1 MKKMNKMRFLAKTI
15 ISSFVLLAI
24 FTACEVGLGS
34 NVDTAAPKIEILSPE
49 PSSTHK
55 GEFQITGTASD
66 EIAVRSVS
74 VNLLENGTARYSYK
88 ANYDAASGKW
98 SVSIPTLDENNK
110 PIVEDLKYEIQAI
123 ATDTDGKTSVAT
135 RSVQVD
141 NSAPTVLVTSP
152 SLFNEN
158 KSTFF
163 RQLRVSG
170 SAYDASEISSVKVSF
185 YKESKEGE
193 VPFELVEGETMLTFT
208 AEGTNTWELTKDLD
222 EKDTFF
228 ANNTIYNFFVVA
240 EDITGNKNTY
250 FFRYGDFYKPGILE
264 DVNKDS
270 FISFPS
276 MQQIGKLD
284 QGFDIENATSNL
296 TAQKLETIQIPC
308 SSDSINDS
316 NFYYRSQTASN
327 VSWGNI
333 ENNDSSEPK
342 QIPMEMDITGQIKS
356 TDGTDILTNSIRF
369 EIYSL
374 DDNENWIVPSENM
387 ELDSSGS
394 TVAFT
399 IKLQKEAEEYIKSG
413 HYRITV
419 YYQTIASQNSDPL
432 SAEKIF
438 DISAG
443 MPILTETGLSE
454 KGTSPFNLQV
464 FTNKDSVVLSGRAL
478 KGDRRTPVDMISVI
492 CNENSYE
499 SPEIAADGTWSIKIT
514 EEGTYS
520 FELKV
525 EDGGNTTTVTRTVII
540 DRTKPLIDNLGFN
553 QNSAKNAVT
562 ISSFI
567 TDENAIESIHYAFVK
582 GDSVTLEN
590 LDNEEWNKADNKSA
604 MNIALEE
611 PNGFEQGPWSLFV
624 KATDKAGN
632 IENKQ
637 YTGVLD
643 LDAPAFTTSFA
654 TDSIPENGY
663 LNKDFSYLSSILDNS
678 TVIAA
683 DNYKIK
689 EVKITAKKDGVVQ
702 NEYGYTK
709 TIEKAQ
715 LTKADFDKLPIIEAK
730 TTNEGKWIV
739 TFEIYDLNNNKAEKT
754 VDFSMDVTKPTVSIE
769 KVPQAKD
776 DNTSPFEFRGSA
788 SDNVSGVSTIN
799 ISLDGSNFESF
810 EGLKSWGKELAITA
824 KGNGWVFAYAVD
836 GAGNQSETVKEEFTF
851 DSSKPTLNITTQKG
865 LTDWNIG
872 TNFGLEGT
880 VSDDWG
886 LPESPVTIKQYEK
899 SGESLTNEILLS
911 GVSFADGKWSI
922 PDLPRK
928 NSTDKIEEA
937 YIPTKTYTYEIEA
950 KDNAGKE
957 STKTVNVSIDK
968 TAPSKNEISTPK
980 DKLETNAINSETFTF
995 TGVAEDLEG
1004 DARTGIN
1011 KIQYAIKTTDTE
1023 PTENELKDIATTGS
1037 WKFVNEEKLTE
1048 GEYFLFVRA
1057 VDNAGNKTAF
1067 AKEKYQVDFNNPEI
1081 DISLDAKQKG
1091 VFTLAGNISDKDA
1104 TGQSNGKNITIEI
1117 TQVGNLDKNK
1127 QPLVITPAVEG
1138 IKLTTINLPVK
1149 SVEGQGVSITEDEIH
1164 DYNDTY
1170 TYTIKVTDW
1179 CGKTVEKTITTK
1191 LDTKAPVIELYSLS
1205 KSDSS
1210 QNEFK
1215 TESISLT
1222 GSLSDDS
1229 KITKLAYMTK
1239 LASEDKP
1246 NYEASGWTVKENKN
1260 TINEE
1265 LSFTEAEYGNR
1276 ILYIWAE
1283 DENGNKSSIEE
1294 YNFLVDA
1301 KAPELTLTSSENAQ
1315 INAGESYKLSLEATD
1330 SLLDKVVV
1338 TAKKDGVT
1346 QTGIDAETD
1355 IWFEK
1360 PANGGTVITLEGE
1373 EILKGAGNEGKWVF
1387 SVKAYD
1393 IAGGVSDTETI
1404 SVLVDTT
1411 NPEFKTE
1418 PHIESTFGPVTVKG
1432 IVWYGGQTIT
1442 LKGQVS
1448 DNNEIETVEYSID
1461 GTNYESCSVT
1471 KIGDGE
1477 YEFKA
1482 DISVTEHWKEKTIKI
1497 RAFDKVENK
1506 IETSLTINVDR
1517 NVPTIEIT
1525 SNTSNIFIKSET
1537 DLTLALD
1544 CDDAECGVK
1553 SVKAKIGSPVFDDPD
1568 AKLEKP
1574 ESDDFTSLTIS
1585 SDKFPKDDGDM
1596 GTVFLQ
1602 IEDNCGNTAQT
1613 SFTFRKDTTEP
1624 VIKFSSHEDDDP
1636 VDGKIKL
1643 SGTIVEAQGLDTSS
1657 VTVTTNPAVT
1667 VGDVTVEGLNW
1678 SCPIQTGA
1686 DGYLTITVKAKDSA
1700 GNEGTNSITLNVN
1713 QKNDRPQIEISND
1726 IYEIDGKY
1734 FIEDPKIYFS
1744 SSDEDGIAAIKI
1756 NDEATTKSYTIP
1768 SGDGE
1773 KKLSF
1778 YVKDV
1783 DEKEFN
1789 SYDDNEKEDDY
1800 VDAPVLKYKVTKTTE
1815 TTEKQTTKSLSFNLN
1830 LDSPKINSVQM
1841 KIGEEEPK
1849 DFDIKQVGGKTDKFD
1864 ILVDATDG
1872 NGIQAVSLK
1881 AGEKEIPG
1889 TYEGTDE
1896 TQNGI
1901 WKISVD
1907 TSELPEGDVEFEI
1920 TVTDKAGSSS
1930 TLAKTLLVDNTPP
1943 SIIIESHTKSEDM
1956 QVTGSVRLSGNVSDD
1971 KEKDGK
1977 KIATSGVSSL
1987 QWLIPTI
1994 AEQKMSNEEIK
2005 KLTTWKD
2012 VVGISSWSY
2021 TFENDSEKEITEELS
2036 NYANSTYGIEESTGK
2051 NIWKLPIYLLATDS
2065 VGNQTLKTDFVLYVD
2080 PDGDNPK
2087 ADISYPTNDLILGG
2101 TIRVNGT
2108 AEDNESVAEVHLQI
2122 DTDGDGNFDD
2132 KDRDYLKDYYS
2143 IENVTSLKDWY
2154 IVVDGKVNWNIS
2166 INEKGEFNPPKNT
2179 EDTENTSSGINIRVR
2194 AKDAD
2199 SNESK
2204 IGLWSQPV
2212 KITIDDSNPK
2222 IGTYAPLRLV
2232 QYNDNNSYKSGEKA
2246 SMQYIPDMW
2255 IKGKWWLVGSV
2266 QDENGINEIVI
2277 EDTTESTISTIN
2289 TEETRIE
2296 SDENH
2301 TDYIF
2306 YIPLNTAEM
2315 SEDKNSFSFSLH
2327 AKDNSE
2333 PEGKQTQTIS
2343 IKYDNTAPELAEK
2356 LEYSGSDNE
2365 EAITQS
2371 NNAVEIASSVTES
2384 GSGFQRLAIYFKRT
2398 GDDGDRIYNPVI
2410 NKGEDGNGN
2419 RINIDDKVKIIDGLP
2434 RLTVTEAIRTTG
2446 TIKHDSLINNPN
2458 IRKGGLVRI
2467 GGVERLITDV
2477 DSTTGTVTFTPAVD
2491 ESYKTAEFAYALV
2504 VDNFKVENATAWDDS
2519 GNPTTISNTDGDEII
2534 ESVAKTG
2541 ATYNWTL
2548 AINSKNIPDGPISIC
2563 YVAYDEAGNCSSLK
2577 EISTKVEN
2585 NPPMIAKVWL
2595 GTDLDG
2601 NGTISRIDEVN
2612 SDEVNYSEEV
2622 EYRTDAKKSNS
2633 VSVNTT
2639 ADGETLFT
2647 AKGKTTIR
2655 PEIVGGNGNL
2665 YYTVDTV
2672 DKVDKELKIL
2682 RGKVGNVEG
2691 DGSILLE
2698 VNGETLAGAEDG
2710 DKREFSF
2717 TIWDS
2722 TEECTLGVD
2731 TLDASLSVTMAVD
2744 VVDDIK
2750 PTVQISP
2757 LFWES
2762 EDRNS
2767 LYDNSRNNGHIEL
2780 SEDLPKIFNGTG
2792 LMDTDDKVS
2801 GQVSFRGKASD
2812 DQRITAIYL
2821 AVDSFDLA
2829 LDDSKK
2835 VGDTTYYKVATYTKG
2850 SWTTKDNWSEKG
2862 YKFAINKDQMTHTK
2876 HSVEWQLDIDTSKFD
2891 GVAALNK
2898 NIRLLVDDRRSTP
2911 NTATDNYQVDVVP
2924 YIAGIV
2930 RSDTEKSNTTT
2941 NRSTYGEYPIAVGD
2955 TIQVTGFNLGT
2966 GFKVGN
2972 TTVTVTESTATKV
2985 YTLSGITNSGELTV
2999 TVNDVTN
3006 LNASNNNS
3014 KSYNQDVG
3022 NAKWFD
3028 NRYLRVWDVDH
3039 YFKES
3044 TNANMPTMVT
3054 DNQGNLFSSWTDMG
3068 SATVQLERGLSNSS
3082 SPVYVCYDQTDK
3094 ESWLSVDK
3102 STLNGDLSVMY
3113 FPANVGWSG
3122 TPDTTGYAQAAAI
3135 GGVWGAGIPNAANID
3150 YGNFANPKNEDG
3162 KRKYVKLPGNPLIKI
3177 DSKIE
3182 VAGWQ
3187 LYSHSMRRDVSQFT
3201 NAKTVRKD
3209 KDMHFAYY
3217 DTKNKALRYTYQPV
3231 EDGLVAS
3238 WNDESRLRT
3247 ISGWILID
3255 GTFDGQDRL
3264 HTPGTYDI
3272 INANDS
3278 TNDIYSA
3285 VNENSVVLKT
3295 ANWNLPNTCTVGIAY
3310 TDSKGKYRLD
3320 LHEATVGN
3328 DKQTLTF
3335 NDGTTH
3341 NTSYTCMGGAVYYG
3355 DSNVVTSGDS
3365 RVSSAGS
3372 YLSLDVTSSGK
3383 PVIVYYDGDNET
3395 LRIAY
3400 STSATPSMTD
3410 VANGRDTF
3418 TRQTISGV
3426 SGGTY
3431 VQAKIDPNNYLHIMY
3446 RDSNGQICYIK
3457 STNSPDGGAYT
3468 FGQSMVIETSGTYG
3482 TLSLMNN
3489 NDTYVPCVAFLNSEG
3504 TANGVKYSLLRNVD
3518 TGLLNED
3525 TGDTT
3530 EALWDTMVVPA
3541 VVSGGEN
3548 HYITGG
3554 ELVYVEGKSGLW
3566 DVEDDGV
3573 NTKECDA
3580 IVGFN
3585 TGRMDVVFLKS
3596 ENIETTS
3603 QQ

>member
-1 MKKMNKMRFLAKTI
+1 MNKMRFLAKTI

-399 IKLQKEAEEYIKSG
+399 IKLQKGAEEYIKSG

-590 LDNEEWNKADNKSA
+590 LDSTEWKKADNKSA

-611 PNGFEQGPWSLFV
+611 PNGFEQGPWTLFV

-663 LNKDFSYLSSILDNS
+663 LNKDFSYLSSVLDNS

-739 TFEIYDLNNNKAEKT
+739 TFEIYDLNNNKTEKT

-776 DNTSPFEFRGSA
+776 DNTSPFEFRGTA

-824 KGNGWVFAYAVD
+824 KGKGWVFAYAVD

-851 DSSKPTLNITTQKG
+851 DSSKPTLNITTQEG

-911 GVSFADGKWSI
+911 GVSFVDGKWSI

-928 NSTDKIEEA
+928 NPAEKIEEA
-937 YIPTKTYTYEIEA
+937 DIPTKTYTYVIEA

-1091 VFTLAGNISDKDA
+1091 LFTLAGNISDKDA

-1127 QPLVITPAVEG
+1127 QPLVITPAVEETQ
-1138 IKLTTINLPVK
+1138 LTTINLPVK
-1149 SVEGQGVSITEDEIH
+1149 SVEGQVVSITEDEIH

-1210 QNEFK
+1210 QNVFK

-1229 KITKLAYMTK
+1229 KITKLAYMTR

-1246 NYEASGWTVKENKN
+1246 KYEASDWIVKENKN

-1265 LSFTEAEYGNR
+1265 LPFTEDEYGNR
-1276 ILYIWAE
+1276 VLYIWAE

-1301 KAPELTLTSSENAQ
+1301 KAPELTLASSENAQ

-1346 QTGIDAETD
+1346 QTGI
-1355 IWFEK
+1355 WFEK
-1360 PANGGTVITLEGE
+1360 TANGGDVITLEDE

-1411 NPEFKTE
+1411 NPEFKTDVNQ
-1418 PHIESTFGPVTVKG
+1418 PHIESTFKVKVG
-1432 IVWYGGQTIT
+1432 ETVWYGGQTIT

-1461 GTNYESCSVT
+1461 GTKYEPCSVT

-1482 DISVTEHWKEKTIKI
+1482 DISVTEHWKGKTIYI
-1497 RAFDKVENK
+1497 RASDKVKNEIK
-1506 IETSLTINVDR
+1506 TSLTINVDR
-1517 NVPTIEIT
+1517 NVPTIKIN
-1525 SNTSNIFIKSET
+1525 SDTSNIFISSTT
-1537 DLTLALD
+1537 DLTLSLACTD
-1544 CDDAECGVK
+1544 NESGVK
-1553 SVKAKIGSPVFDDPD
+1553 SVKAKIGSPVFNVPD
-1568 AKLEKP
+1568 A
-1574 ESDDFTSLTIS
+1574 ESDDFTSLTILA
-1585 SDKFPKDDGDM
+1585 DKFPKDDGDM

-1613 SFTFRKDTTEP
+1613 SFTFRKDTTKP
-1624 VIKFSSHEDDDP
+1624 VINFSSHKADDS

-1678 SCPIQTGA
+1678 SCPIQTEA
-1686 DGYLTITVKAKDSA
+1686 DGDLTITVKAKDSA
-1700 GNEGTNSITLNVN
+1700 GNEGTSSIKLNVN

-1744 SSDEDGIAAIKI
+1744 SSDEDGIDEIKI

-1773 KKLSF
+1773 KNLSF

-1783 DEKEFN
+1783 DGKEFY
-1789 SYDDNEKEDDY
+1789 SYDDNEKENDY
-1800 VDAPVLKYKVTKTTE
+1800 VDAPVLKYKVTKIIE
-1815 TTEKQTTKSLSFNLN
+1815 TTEIIETTKSLSFNLN

-1849 DFDIKQVGGKTDKFD
+1849 DFDIKQIGGKTDKFD
-1864 ILVDATDG
+1864 ILVNSTDG
-1872 NGIQAVSLK
+1872 NGIKAVSLK

-1901 WKISVD
+1901 WKIPVD
-1907 TSELPEGDVEFEI
+1907 TTAITEGEI
-1920 TVTDKAGSSS
+1920 DFVIEVTDKGNKSS
-1930 TLAKTLLVDNTPP
+1930 TKEYKILVDKTPP
-1943 SIIIESHTKSEDM
+1943 KVEVESHEIGAI
-1956 QVTGSVRLSGNVSDD
+1956 VTGAVNIFGNADD
-1971 KEKDGK
+1971 EDG
-1977 KIATSGVSSL
+1977 SGVKL
-1987 QWLIPTI
+1987 IKWLIPST
-1994 AEQKMSNEEIK
+1994 ENEELDDASIIG
-2005 KLTTWKD
+2005 LPNWQNVTGTF
-2012 VVGISSWSY
+2012 SWSY
-2021 TFENDSEKEITEELS
+2021 LFENIDDDNIEKHTELKNYVTDDNKGKYGTEID
-2036 NYANSTYGIEESTGK
+2036 GK
-2051 NIWKLPIYLLATDS
+2051 NIWELPIYLLVEDN
-2065 VGNQTLKTDFVLYVD
+2065 VGNKKLVKDFWLKVD
-2080 PDGDNPK
+2080 PDGDKPK
-2087 ADISYPTNDLILGG
+2087 ASISHPTSDLTLGG
-2101 TIRVNGT
+2101 IIG
-2108 AEDNESVAEVHLQI
+2108 AYGEAKDNEGVKEVHIQI
-2122 DTDGDGNFDD
+2122 DTNGDGYFNDTD
-2132 KDRDYLKDYYS
+2132 KTKLES
-2143 IENVTSLKDWY
+2143 IYTDTDNNVFETTDTWYIKHTTSLIWQLSIDSS
-2154 IVVDGKVNWNIS
+2154 KVL
-2166 INEKGEFNPPKNT
+2166 
-2179 EDTENTSSGINIRVR
+2179 DTTDNNNKIKIRVR
-2194 AKDAD
+2194 AKDIQD
-2199 SNESK
+2199 TV
-2204 IGLWSQPV
+2204 GLWSEPV
-2212 KITIDDSNPK
+2212 EITVDKDIPVFDANK
-2222 IGTYAPLRLV
+2222 LRLV
-2232 QYNDNNSYKSGEKA
+2232 QYDEAGVESA
-2246 SMQYIPDMW
+2246 SMKYEPDMW
-2255 IKGKWWLVGSV
+2255 VSGAWTLVGTV
-2266 QDENGINEIVI
+2266 QDDEKISKLEDGNTEISLEGPTSEVI
-2277 EDTTESTISTIN
+2277 DGKTIN
-2289 TEETRIE
+2289 V
-2296 SDENH
+2296 
-2301 TDYIF
+2301 YQF
-2306 YIPLNTAEM
+2306 KIPLDTGSGTGNVSFNLVATDETNKTAQY
-2315 SEDKNSFSFSLH
+2315 
-2327 AKDNSE
+2327 
-2333 PEGKQTQTIS
+2333 PIS
-2343 IKYDNTAPELAEK
+2343 IKFDNTAPVLQELIHN
-2356 LEYSGSDNE
+2356 DNPLGNIEQTNDGYEISSLVE
-2365 EAITQS
+2365 EA
-2371 NNAVEIASSVTES
+2371 
-2384 GSGFQRLAIYFKRT
+2384 GSGFERLAIYFQR
-2398 GDDGDRIYNPVI
+2398 GDDVFDPVI
-2410 NKGEDGNGN
+2410 EKGKTGN
-2419 RINIDDKVKIIDGLP
+2419 RVTPTFKNNLP
-2434 RLTVTEAIRTTG
+2434 RLSITG
-2446 TIKHDSLINNPN
+2446 EREDENTIKVALANNDN
-2458 IRKGGLVRI
+2458 IRKGGLVLI
-2467 GGVERLITDV
+2467 AGVERKIEDVIKSKTD
-2477 DSTTGTVTFTPAVD
+2477 DTVTVKFTPAAPEEATEAD
-2491 ESYKTAEFAYALV
+2491 FAYALI
-2504 VDNFKVENATAWDDS
+2504 VDNTQREIKGDTEITGD
-2519 GNPTTISNTDGDEII
+2519 DGDKFI
-2534 ESVAKTG
+2534 EFVEKTG
-2541 ATYNWTL
+2541 TKYNWEMT
-2548 AINSKNIPDGPISIC
+2548 INSKNIPDGPIDIC
-2563 YVAYDEAGNCSSLK
+2563 YVAYDKAGNATDIK
-2577 EISTKVEN
+2577 TVSTSVQN
-2585 NPPMIAKVWL
+2585 NRPAIAKVWL
-2595 GTDLDG
+2595 GTDLNGDG
-2601 NGTISRIDEVN
+2601 NVSVGT
-2612 SDEVNYSEEV
+2612 EEV
-2622 EYRTDAKKSNS
+2622 LVRDVDANDVDKKRSEN
-2633 VSVNTT
+2633 
-2639 ADGETLFT
+2639 ADNVTIDATSIFT
-2647 AKGKTTIR
+2647 AKDITTIR
-2655 PEIVGGNGNL
+2655 PEIVGGNGAL
-2665 YYTVDTV
+2665 YYYIDSIDSIDIDSPNHSKIELREKEDTAIIPIKLTVA
-2672 DKVDKELKIL
+2672 ELEGYDGQTPNFKI
-2682 RGKVGNVEG
+2682 K
-2691 DGSILLE
+2691 
-2698 VNGETLAGAEDG
+2698 
-2710 DKREFSF
+2710 
-2717 TIWDS
+2717 IWDS
-2722 TEECTLGVD
+2722 TEELVG
-2731 TLDASLSVTMAVD
+2731 DASDQANNTSQWASMDVSFKVD
-2744 VVDDIK
+2744 VVDNIK
-2750 PTVQISP
+2750 PKVEISS
-2757 LFWES
+2757 LFWNS
-2762 EDRNS
+2762 ETDNS
-2767 LYDNSRNNGHIEL
+2767 LYQNSRENGHI
-2780 SEDLPKIFNGTG
+2780 DIK
-2792 LMDTDDKVS
+2792 TDMGGGNDKVS
-2801 GQVSFRGKASD
+2801 GKIVIRGTASD
-2812 DQRITAIYL
+2812 DKRLGNLMMYIDSYGMGNTAAGSRANATNT
-2821 AVDSFDLA
+2821 AVVTA
-2829 LDDSKK
+2829 
-2835 VGDTTYYKVATYTKG
+2835 ATYAG
-2850 SWTTKDNWSEKG
+2850 GLWTPNIAGFSVTDNGITQDGHSVNWEYVWDSSLIENVAQEG
-2862 YKFAINKDQMTHTK
+2862 INIHVSVNDTDPDNTVDAINY
-2876 HSVEWQLDIDTSKFD
+2876 
-2891 GVAALNK
+2891 
-2898 NIRLLVDDRRSTP
+2898 P
-2911 NTATDNYQVDVVP
+2911 VDVVP
-2924 YIAGIV
+2924 YISKVERI
-2930 RSDTEKSNTTT
+2930 TTTKSNTTT

-2955 TIQVTGFNLGT
+2955 TIEVTGFNLGT
-2966 GFKVGN
+2966 AFKVGN
-2972 TTVTVTESTATKV
+2972 TAITGTESTATKV
-2985 YTLSGITNSGELTV
+2985 YELSGITNSGELTV

-3014 KSYNQDVG
+3014 KSYNQDVD

-3028 NRYLRVWDVDH
+3028 NCYLRVWDVDH
-3039 YFKES
+3039 YFTGSMDRNE
-3044 TNANMPTMVT
+3044 PTMVADT
-3054 DNQGNLFSSWTDMG
+3054 TGNLFSSWTIMG
-3068 SATVQLERGLSNSS
+3068 SAQVQMQKNLSGTTKAVWISYDQPDLQSHIAVATKSSDTNYANELSLIFS
-3082 SPVYVCYDQTDK
+3082 SPH
-3094 ESWLSVDK
+3094 
-3102 STLNGDLSVMY
+3102 
-3113 FPANVGWSG
+3113 VGSSG
-3122 TPDTTGYAQAAAI
+3122 KGISNGYADLNVMGGMI
-3135 GGVWGAGIPNAANID
+3135 GTGVPND
-3150 YGNFANPKNEDG
+3150 F
-3162 KRKYVKLPGNPLIKI
+3162 
-3177 DSKIE
+3177 SKITTTATT
-3182 VAGWQ
+3182 VSIADNPYTTMDKTSSPGYQ
-3187 LYSHSMRRDVSQFT
+3187 LASYAMRRDVSQYTYGKSARF
-3201 NAKTVRKD
+3201 NND
-3209 KDMHFAYY
+3209 LHFAYY
-3217 DTKNKALRYTYQPV
+3217 DKKNKALRYTYQNMSAN
-3231 EDGLVAS
+3231 GTS
-3238 WNDESRLRT
+3238 WQRT

-3255 GTFDGQDRL
+3255 GKSDGQDRVHGVNDDTWSNDGYTL
-3264 HTPGTYDI
+3264 SDI
-3272 INANDS
+3272 KSNSVTFSDNVTAKIGDTLGIAYESKNGEHKFELFTIS
-3278 TNDIYSA
+3278 SA
-3285 VNENSVVLKT
+3285 VNNSR
-3295 ANWNLPNTCTVGIAY
+3295 TV
-3310 TDSKGKYRLD
+3310 TFK
-3320 LHEATVGN
+3320 E
-3328 DKQTLTF
+3328 TF
-3335 NDGTTH
+3335 NTSNYSGTPK
-3341 NTSYTCMGGAVYYG
+3341 GAIYKG
-3355 DSNVVTSGDS
+3355 ESNVVTNGANE
-3365 RVSSAGS
+3365 VSSAGS
-3372 YLSLDVTSSGK
+3372 YLSLDVTNSGK
-3383 PVIVYYDGDNET
+3383 PVIVYFDSDNET

-3431 VQAKIDPNNYLHIMY
+3431 VQAKIDPKNNLHIMY
-3446 RDSNGQICYIK
+3446 RDSGGQLCYIK
-3457 STNSPDGGAYT
+3457 SKSNEAGEGPDGGAYS
-3468 FGQSMVIETSGTYG
+3468 FGDPMVIETSGTYG
-3482 TLSLMNN
+3482 TLSLMKD
-3489 NDTYVPCVAFLNSEG
+3489 DTNYVPCVAFLNSEG

-3518 TGLLNED
+3518 TGD
-3525 TGDTT
+3525 GTK
-3530 EALWDTMVVPA
+3530 ALWDTMIVPA
-3541 VVSGGEN
+3541 VISGGEN

-3554 ELVYVEGKSGLW
+3554 ELVYVEGKSGSW
-3566 DVEDDGV
+3566 SVTQDKDTVNEV
-3573 NTKECDA
+3573 NTADCDA

-3596 ENIETTS
+3596 EK
-3603 QQ
+3603 

>member
-222 EKDTFF
+222 EKDNFF

-611 PNGFEQGPWSLFV
+611 PNGFEQGPWTLFV

-678 TVIAA
+678 TVIAK

-776 DNTSPFEFRGSA
+776 DNVSPFEFRGTA

-824 KGNGWVFAYAVD
+824 KGNGCVFAYAID
-836 GAGNQSETVKEEFTF
+836 GAGNKSETVKKNFTF
-851 DSSKPTLNITTQKG
+851 DSSKPTLNITTQEG

-886 LPESPVTIKQYEK
+886 LPESPVTIIQYEK

-911 GVSFADGKWSI
+911 GVSFVDGKWSI

-928 NSTDKIEEA
+928 NPAEKIEEVD
-937 YIPTKTYTYEIEA
+937 IPTKTYTYVIEA
-950 KDNAGKE
+950 KDNAGKV

-980 DKLETNAINSETFTF
+980 DKLGTNAINSETFTF

-1081 DISLDAKQKG
+1081 DISLDAKQKEL
-1091 VFTLAGNISDKDA
+1091 FTLAGNISDKDA

-1149 SVEGQGVSITEDEIH
+1149 SVEGQVVSITEAEIH

-1205 KSDSS
+1205 KSGSS
-1210 QNEFK
+1210 QNVFK

-1239 LASEDKP
+1239 LASDETP
-1246 NYEASGWTVKENKN
+1246 NYEASDWIVKENKN

-1276 ILYIWAE
+1276 VLYIWAE

-1315 INAGESYKLSLEATD
+1315 INAGESYKLSLEAKD

-1346 QTGIDAETD
+1346 QTGI
-1355 IWFEK
+1355 WFEK
-1360 PANGGTVITLEGE
+1360 TANGGTVITLEGE

-1393 IAGGVSDTETI
+1393 MAGGVSDTETI

-1411 NPEFKTE
+1411 NPEFKTDVNQ
-1418 PHIESTFGPVTVKG
+1418 PHIESTFGPVTVDGKD
-1432 IVWYGGQTIT
+1432 WYGGQTIT

-1448 DNNEIETVEYSID
+1448 DNNEIETVEYLIVEEAEGAS
-1461 GTNYESCSVT
+1461 YESCSVT

-1497 RAFDKVENK
+1497 KASDKVKNK

-1517 NVPTIEIT
+1517 NVPTIEII
-1525 SNTSNIFIKSET
+1525 SNTSNIFIRSET

-1553 SVKAKIGSPVFDDPD
+1553 SVKAKIGSPDFNDFDAETKSDTITIL
-1568 AKLEKP
+1568 AEKFG
-1574 ESDDFTSLTIS
+1574 EYEGNTG
-1585 SDKFPKDDGDM
+1585 K
-1596 GTVFLQ
+1596 VYLQ
-1602 IEDNCGNTAQT
+1602 VEDNCGNTAQT
-1613 SFTFRKDTTEP
+1613 SFTFEKDTTSP
-1624 VIKFSSHEDDDP
+1624 KVKITSHSAGDT
-1636 VDGKIKL
+1636 VNGKITL
-1643 SGTIVEAQGLDTSS
+1643 SGTTTESQGLAKVEIFVNGSDTASKIF
-1657 VTVTTNPAVT
+1657 
-1667 VGDVTVEGLNW
+1667 EGNDGFNW
-1678 SCPIQTGA
+1678 SCEIDTKNYYNDTGTKGLPIKLVAT
-1686 DGYLTITVKAKDSA
+1686 DNA
-1700 GNEGTNSITLNVN
+1700 GNESEAQEITLKIDQKSDRPEITLNNVSSGED
-1713 QKNDRPQIEISND
+1713 QYLTDTMILGVISD
-1726 IYEIDGKY
+1726 DDGPITALKIAVKPKSGEIDWSNIENTSVTKAGSFGFILSGDDGKTELC
-1734 FIEDPKIYFS
+1734 FQVEANGATFETGKSLLEQPKIM
-1744 SSDEDGIAAIKI
+1744 
-1756 NDEATTKSYTIP
+1756 
-1768 SGDGE
+1768 
-1773 KKLSF
+1773 
-1778 YVKDV
+1778 DV
-1783 DEKEFN
+1783 DEREVEN
-1789 SYDDNEKEDDY
+1789 GL
-1800 VDAPVLKYKVTKTTE
+1800 VV
-1815 TTEKQTTKSLSFNLN
+1815 FNLDTN
-1830 LDSPKINSVQM
+1830 TPDINTENT
-1841 KIGEEEPK
+1841 KLIFGDNPEGEI
-1849 DFDIKQVGGKTDKFD
+1849 FANNIQVGGKRKEFD
-1864 ILVDATDG
+1864 LEVQATDG
-1872 NGIQAVSLK
+1872 NGIKEVTLEVEGISDPYKLTSDGENWNTTVDTTAIDGLKTFKITVVDNAGASATLSKQILVDNQAPAIDIESHTIGETVLGKTRISGTTTDDIDGISGSGIKSVKWLVAKDTVLSTKTTDDDIIDLFINPTEEEKDNIKTYSVKGTLSWNYSFGDNNDNLGELVTNGYGSDIGNEIYELPIFFLIEDNVGNQKLERFRLNVDPNGDKPRPFVSYPTDGAKLGGTVRINGTTEIAEGTVGKVYIQLGSVGDSGTFEPFEKSAFETWFAEKGCPYTFATIEGETVIEATGTVAWNITINSNNEFNLDSGFTGLTEEDDLSYVSFRVRAINTENKLGAWTEPITISLDKNAPKIANPRLVKYEGGDEIASKDYISGDWIAGDDWYLVTTIEDENGLASIEVTNKSDNATIDFEKIENVSANEKKEVKIPLKTKTFSGNIFSFSLSATDNSEENNRSEKLISLK
-1881 AGEKEIPG
+1881 
-1889 TYEGTDE
+1889 
-1896 TQNGI
+1896 
-1901 WKISVD
+1901 
-1907 TSELPEGDVEFEI
+1907 F
-1920 TVTDKAGSSS
+1920 
-1930 TLAKTLLVDNTPP
+1930 DNTPP
-1943 SIIIESHTKSEDM
+1943 DLE
-1956 QVTGSVRLSGNVSDD
+1956 
-1971 KEKDGK
+1971 
-1977 KIATSGVSSL
+1977 
-1987 QWLIPTI
+1987 P
-1994 AEQKMSNEEIK
+1994 
-2005 KLTTWKD
+2005 
-2012 VVGISSWSY
+2012 
-2021 TFENDSEKEITEELS
+2021 
-2036 NYANSTYGIEESTGK
+2036 
-2051 NIWKLPIYLLATDS
+2051 
-2065 VGNQTLKTDFVLYVD
+2065 LK
-2080 PDGDNPK
+2080 
-2087 ADISYPTNDLILGG
+2087 
-2101 TIRVNGT
+2101 
-2108 AEDNESVAEVHLQI
+2108 H
-2122 DTDGDGNFDD
+2122 DD
-2132 KDRDYLKDYYS
+2132 KDIDKENNPIEQDNNGFDISSSITEKNNGSDLDRILLCFKHTALDYYYVPMVNEDEKS
-2143 IENVTSLKDWY
+2143 VLSQWTGSLNNENLPSETLQVSRSDERTIIVT
-2154 IVVDGKVNWNIS
+2154 
-2166 INEKGEFNPPKNT
+2166 
-2179 EDTENTSSGINIRVR
+2179 GINKFIKAGGVVR
-2194 AKDAD
+2194 
-2199 SNESK
+2199 
-2204 IGLWSQPV
+2204 IGNMLC
-2212 KITIDDSNPK
+2212 
-2222 IGTYAPLRLV
+2222 
-2232 QYNDNNSYKSGEKA
+2232 
-2246 SMQYIPDMW
+2246 
-2255 IKGKWWLVGSV
+2255 
-2266 QDENGINEIVI
+2266 
-2277 EDTTESTISTIN
+2277 
-2289 TEETRIE
+2289 RIE
-2296 SDENH
+2296 SV
-2301 TDYIF
+2301 DY
-2306 YIPLNTAEM
+2306 
-2315 SEDKNSFSFSLH
+2315 S
-2327 AKDNSE
+2327 
-2333 PEGKQTQTIS
+2333 
-2343 IKYDNTAPELAEK
+2343 
-2356 LEYSGSDNE
+2356 
-2365 EAITQS
+2365 
-2371 NNAVEIASSVTES
+2371 
-2384 GSGFQRLAIYFKRT
+2384 
-2398 GDDGDRIYNPVI
+2398 
-2410 NKGEDGNGN
+2410 
-2419 RINIDDKVKIIDGLP
+2419 
-2434 RLTVTEAIRTTG
+2434 
-2446 TIKHDSLINNPN
+2446 
-2458 IRKGGLVRI
+2458 
-2467 GGVERLITDV
+2467 
-2477 DSTTGTVTFTPAVD
+2477 TGTVTIDTDVPTNFT
-2491 ESYKTAEFAYALV
+2491 EAEFIYALV
-2504 VDNFKVENATAWDDS
+2504 IDHINGGEYINQDTGELENDDD
-2519 GNPTTISNTDGDEII
+2519 DGFEEKLSLTGSTYDW
-2534 ESVAKTG
+2534 SVV
-2541 ATYNWTL
+2541 
-2548 AINSKNIPDGPISIC
+2548 INSKEISDGPVTM
-2563 YVAYDEAGNCSSLK
+2563 YYLAYDKAGNCSK
-2577 EISTKVEN
+2577 TKAQEAMVQN
-2585 NPPMIAKVWL
+2585 NRPTIAKIWL
-2595 GTDLDG
+2595 GTDL
-2601 NGTISRIDEVN
+2601 NGDNGITPN
-2612 SDEVNYSEEV
+2612 EEV
-2622 EYRTDAKKSNS
+2622 LYREDETRD
-2633 VSVNTT
+2633 T
-2639 ADGETLFT
+2639 ADGSVTLMAADFT
-2647 AKGKTTIR
+2647 AKGRTSIR
-2655 PEIVGGNGNL
+2655 PEIVGGNDNL
-2665 YYTVDTV
+2665 YYYEKNTVNENDYKINRKLLREGKDNEKAEDDEAIYLELEE
-2672 DKVDKELKIL
+2672 DKNKI
-2682 RGKVGNVEG
+2682 
-2691 DGSILLE
+2691 I
-2698 VNGETLAGAEDG
+2698 TLAGKYDTGTVTNLNET
-2710 DKREFSF
+2710 ETF
-2717 TIWDS
+2717 TFKIWDS
-2722 TEECTLGVD
+2722 TPGLTPGD
-2731 TLDASLSVTMAVD
+2731 NSLSATITVSMKID
-2744 VVDDIK
+2744 VVDGVA
-2750 PTVQISP
+2750 PTVVIDP
-2757 LFWES
+2757 LYWNS
-2762 EDRNS
+2762 KTDNS
-2767 LYDNSRNNGHIEL
+2767 LYEKSTKNGHIDL
-2780 SEDLPKIFNGTG
+2780 SADLPEVFKDSSESSGV
-2792 LMDTDDKVS
+2792 MDRDDKVS
-2801 GQVSFRGKASD
+2801 GKITFTGTAYDDVRLSSISFSFDKFTGTATYSGNTWTNPDSTIDSGFEFIVEEVSL
-2812 DQRITAIYL
+2812 DQGGHKVNWTLSIDTAQITDTAEADVEL
-2821 AVDSFDLA
+2821 TVTAVDYANNDN
-2829 LDDSKK
+2829 KIEE
-2835 VGDTTYYKVATYTKG
+2835 V
-2850 SWTTKDNWSEKG
+2850 KDGETVIIEGEIIK
-2862 YKFAINKDQMTHTK
+2862 
-2876 HSVEWQLDIDTSKFD
+2876 
-2891 GVAALNK
+2891 
-2898 NIRLLVDDRRSTP
+2898 
-2911 NTATDNYQVDVVP
+2911 VDVVP
-2924 YIAGIV
+2924 YITGVTTSLSSAKEGNATVYSRTALGHYSVKEDEIV
-2930 RSDTEKSNTTT
+2930 TF
-2941 NRSTYGEYPIAVGD
+2941 
-2955 TIQVTGFNLGT
+2955 TGFNLTVLQMQVSTSGQLEYT
-2966 GFKVGN
+2966 GAGK
-2972 TTVTVTESTATKV
+2972 
-2985 YTLSGITNSGELTV
+2985 L
-2999 TVNDVTN
+2999 
-3006 LNASNNNS
+3006 LNNINNNDAKGEYGTEDETITGDADILENYYNRMANDDNNNLLTDDIFFDVWQFNTEAAKPIS
-3014 KSYNQDVG
+3014 GAIADPVMKISPTSGMIGFAFTNGPLYFSMPGTVGANSRGGNDAGEYSYFY
-3022 NAKWFD
+3022 W
-3028 NRYLRVWDVDH
+3028 
-3039 YFKES
+3039 
-3044 TNANMPTMVT
+3044 
-3054 DNQGNLFSSWTDMG
+3054 QGSYDFMG
-3068 SATVQLERGLSNSS
+3068 STGLAYDSTGHTYGCAVGGDINSTDADRFSFMTDRWGVSGAATGGSYAGANALRLEAIGQ
-3082 SPVYVCYDQTDK
+3082 YGDK
-3094 ESWLSVDK
+3094 DGENT
-3102 STLNGDLSVMY
+3102 STLNFDKNRIMSPSYATFRPNNYSTNIYLAYFDHLNGEIRFRYGNLGDQGGKKNFNNFNDDYRSNKVDSSDNLNSGKYDTTHVQVVANDQGEALGYAGEYVSIATTKDGSVVMVWYDSQNSNLMYSYNTNPTAGTTGKNKSNWATAQTLLTGAGEYCQIVVDSDDHIHIAAYDSIRGDL
-3113 FPANVGWSG
+3113 
-3122 TPDTTGYAQAAAI
+3122 
-3135 GGVWGAGIPNAANID
+3135 
-3150 YGNFANPKNEDG
+3150 
-3162 KRKYVKLPGNPLIKI
+3162 KYVYLSDYMG
-3177 DSKIE
+3177 
-3182 VAGWQ
+3182 
-3187 LYSHSMRRDVSQFT
+3187 T
-3201 NAKTVRKD
+3201 NKR
-3209 KDMHFAYY
+3209 
-3217 DTKNKALRYTYQPV
+3217 
-3231 EDGLVAS
+3231 
-3238 WNDESRLRT
+3238 
-3247 ISGWILID
+3247 
-3255 GTFDGQDRL
+3255 
-3264 HTPGTYDI
+3264 
-3272 INANDS
+3272 
-3278 TNDIYSA
+3278 
-3285 VNENSVVLKT
+3285 
-3295 ANWNLPNTCTVGIAY
+3295 TCTV
-3310 TDSKGKYRLD
+3310 DSYLD
-3320 LHEATVGN
+3320 LGENITLDVAKDENGNQVPHIGYWGAYPKKPRYAYLAKPELLTVENYTAG
-3328 DKQTLTF
+3328 DL
-3335 NDGTTH
+3335 DGTKTDMYTGVWECTIVPT
-3341 NTSYTCMGGAVYYG
+3341 TSKAIQDRVNVGVWKNNGVIKNSTTGTSSADTNWGKCYGNGTSNAVLGYVTAPN
-3355 DSNVVTSGDS
+3355 STSG
-3365 RVSSAGS
+3365 
-3372 YLSLDVTSSGK
+3372 
-3383 PVIVYYDGDNET
+3383 
-3395 LRIAY
+3395 
-3400 STSATPSMTD
+3400 
-3410 VANGRDTF
+3410 F
-3418 TRQTISGV
+3418 
-3426 SGGTY
+3426 
-3431 VQAKIDPNNYLHIMY
+3431 
-3446 RDSNGQICYIK
+3446 
-3457 STNSPDGGAYT
+3457 
-3468 FGQSMVIETSGTYG
+3468 IET
-3482 TLSLMNN
+3482 
-3489 NDTYVPCVAFLNSEG
+3489 AQ
-3504 TANGVKYSLLRNVD
+3504 
-3518 TGLLNED
+3518 
-3525 TGDTT
+3525 
-3530 EALWDTMVVPA
+3530 
-3541 VVSGGEN
+3541 
-3548 HYITGG
+3548 
-3554 ELVYVEGKSGLW
+3554 
-3566 DVEDDGV
+3566 
-3573 NTKECDA
+3573 
-3580 IVGFN
+3580 
-3585 TGRMDVVFLKS
+3585 LK
-3596 ENIETTS
+3596 
-3603 QQ
+3603 